1 MEQCWAQEATDRP
14 SFADVSQRLATAVR
28 TFATSRYKVEYE
40 QLQARTAP
48 LQPHELLTSVY
59 DLINDYAQRH
69 GLPAAQALTFFQ
81 TLQANALEA
90 SAYGHVGSNAT
101 PAPTEAEAARRVMA
115 ELLTQPQLIAL
126 RMYSSA
132 ATLNGREFCSIL
144 NEALREDRLTHT
156 VAVARALSSY
166 LHTRMSRGGGAS
178 VAPVR
183 WPAANRVFRGCA
195 LPPQH
200 HWFFSVGRQYRI
212 PMFLSTSGN
221 RGVAEGMMRDRGGPD
236 YVLWIIDF
244 DDSRQCDHV
253 NYVNKNDGSL
263 STPTPNTAAEDEYLF
278 APYGTFTVT
287 GAAFQ
292 PTGTVSEAN
301 PHVVTLR
308 AAVNNRSEREDV
320 QSAPW
325 A

>member
-1 MEQCWAQEATDRP
+1 MTT
-14 SFADVSQRLATAVR
+14 VSTP
-28 TFATSRYKVEYE
+28 RY
-40 QLQARTAP
+40 LLDQARRR
-48 LQPHELLTSVY
+48 LTPTLNTIPGMGMLDERLRDTQWPEFVFAEPPPGSGLKPVMG
-59 DLINDYAQRH
+59 ND
-69 GLPAAQALTFFQ
+69 GLPVL
-81 TLQANALEA
+81 
-90 SAYGHVGSNAT
+90 GH
-101 PAPTEAEAARRVMA
+101 
-115 ELLTQPQLIAL
+115 LI
-126 RMYSSA
+126 
-132 ATLNGREFCSIL
+132 E
-144 NEALREDRLTHT
+144 
-156 VAVARALSSY
+156 
-166 LHTRMSRGGGAS
+166 
-178 VAPVR
+178 
-183 WPAANRVFRGCA
+183 VF
-195 LPPQH
+195 
-200 HWFFSVGRQYRI
+200 
-212 PMFLSTSGN
+212 
-221 RGVAEGMMRDRGGPD
+221 RGGPD
-236 YVLWIIDF
+236 YVLWMIDF

>member
-1 MEQCWAQEATDRP
+1 
-14 SFADVSQRLATAVR
+14 
-28 TFATSRYKVEYE
+28 
-40 QLQARTAP
+40 
-48 LQPHELLTSVY
+48 
-59 DLINDYAQRH
+59 
-69 GLPAAQALTFFQ
+69 
-81 TLQANALEA
+81 
-90 SAYGHVGSNAT
+90 
-101 PAPTEAEAARRVMA
+101 MA

-183 WPAANRVFRGCA
+183 WPAANRVFRGGA

-212 PMFLSTSGN
+212 PMFLSASGD
-221 RGVAEGMMRDRGGPD
+221 RGVAEGMMRERGGPD